1 MMLNNKVKPIAV
13 SIMLAISFASTGV
26 QAAGFGQSKSAS
38 ASTMDG
44 EIDSA
49 YALLKFQTE
58 MSRTDGKTREEL
70 ISRSLKLKAM
80 TDYAKSV
87 AIRSGIK
94 ARIKTINEVLVE
106 NSRDLDAIYDFNTLM
121 IDGKVVPPVISEA
134 NNLYNQKNATQIN
147 RAQKIFKIERQAKFA
162 STAPVW
168 QEYLSFPVEASAFE
182 RYAYVAGEMKPK
194 DNIELKA
201 WQDATVE
208 GWNLGV
214 NQANI
219 ILKQGLERL
228 NRDYVGMVRF
238 HQFVMQGKLTMPVI
252 NQYNLYDTNNGMTMI
267 VDEDMLRISVLPT
280 FNDQASISTLPQH
293 KLRSDEYV
301 VIEDDAVLQ
310 TPKNIEKVF
319 SVKKMVEGANS
330 DTDRDVAVGSVP
342 ASKLQ
347 KAIPMPDAEVTY
359 SEPIVSSVQ
368 NIVNDTSTDG
378 KAPSKKPLISKQVK
392 TKKELY
398 EERQSSV
405 GIYGSQNAKDTLLIN
420 VVSKPAN
427 TAR

>member
-1 MMLNNKVKPIAV
+1 MILNKRIKPIAV
-13 SIMLAISFASTGV
+13 SILLALSFTSTAI
-26 QAAGFGQSKSAS
+26 QAAGFGQSPSKI
-38 ASTMDG
+38 DG

-49 YALLKFQTE
+49 YALLKFQDD
-58 MSRTDGKTREEL
+58 MARSDIKTREEL
-70 ISRSLKLKAM
+70 ISRTLKLKAM

-94 ARIKTINEVLVE
+94 ARMKTINEVLIE

-194 DNIELKA
+194 DAVELKA

-267 VDEDMLRISVLPT
+267 IDEDMLRISVLPT
-280 FNDQASISTLPQH
+280 FNDQAAISSLPQH
-293 KLRSDEYV
+293 QLRSDEYV
-301 VIEDDAVLQ
+301 VIEDDAFLQ

-319 SVKKMVEGANS
+319 SVNKSVMPENPS
-330 DTDRDVAVGSVP
+330 DDAADVGLIP
-342 ASKLQ
+342 AAQIQ
-347 KAIPMPDAEVTY
+347 KALPVKDVTTAY
-359 SEPIVSSVQ
+359 SQPVVASVQ
-368 NIVNDTSTDG
+368 EIINDTVTDG
-378 KAPSKKPLISKQVK
+378 KQPSKPSVISKQIR
-392 TKKELY
+392 T
-398 EERQSSV
+398 EREVAEDKQSSV
-405 GIYGSQNAKDTLLIN
+405 GIYGSQNAKDVLLIN
-420 VVSKPAN
+420 VVTKQAGVKK
-427 TAR
+427 